1 MSLQLILTVKTNFRL
16 DVSLILVNILNEK
29 SFRERLVD
37 KS

>member
-1 MSLQLILTVKTNFRL
+1 MSLQPILTVKTNFRL